1 MTKRYIF
8 TIGVLFS
15 TVVGAIA
22 QDAAAAEATAPA
34 QNADLSDWA
43 YNNIFLIL
51 AALIA
56 ILTLLMLYRVMGL
69 MIDMQRAR
77 FIQEHGLEA
86 AEKAN
91 MLQPESVWKRF
102 YKSLTKATPLEKE
115 QDIDLGHDYDG
126 IRELDNALPPWWV
139 WMFYL
144 TILFSGV
151 YLWWYHWSSNGIDQ
165 IKEYEM
171 AMEEGQKVKDA
182 YLAKM
187 ADAINENTV
196 TAATASADLDAGK
209 ATFKTYCAACHLETG
224 AGNVGPNLT
233 DEYWI
238 HGGGI
243 KNVFKTIKYGVPAKG
258 MISWKDQLR
267 PSEMKNVAS
276 YILTLQGTNPPN
288 PKEPQGEIW
297 KEDTA
302 AATPAATD
310 TTQTK

>member
-1 MTKRYIF
+1 
-8 TIGVLFS
+8 LFS

-22 QDAAAAEATAPA
+22 QDAAAAEAAAPA
-34 QNADLSDWA
+34 QQANLSNWA

-51 AALIA
+51 AALIV

-91 MLQPESVWKRF
+91 MLQPESVWTRF
-102 YKSLTKATPLEKE
+102 LKSLTNATPLEKE

-126 IRELDNALPPWWV
+126 IRELDNSLPPWWV
-139 WMFYL
+139 WMFYI

-165 IKEYEM
+165 IKEYEI
-171 AMEEGQKVKDA
+171 AIEEGQKVKDA

-196 TAATASADLDAGK
+196 TASTAAADLDAGK
-209 ATFKTYCAACHLETG
+209 TTFKTYCAACHLETG
-224 AGNVGPNLT
+224 AGSVGPNLT
-233 DEYWI
+233 DAYWI

-288 PKEPQGEIW
+288 PKEPQGDIW
-297 KEDTA
+297 KEEA
-302 AATPAATD
+302 AATPATTD

>member
-22 QDAAAAEATAPA
+22 QDAAAAEAAAPA
-34 QNADLSDWA
+34 QQGNLSNWA

-51 AALIA
+51 AALIV

-91 MLQPESVWKRF
+91 MLQPESVWKRLM
-102 YKSLTKATPLEKE
+102 KSMTNATPLEKE

-139 WMFYL
+139 WMFYI

-151 YLWWYHWSSNGIDQ
+151 YLWWYHWSSNGINQ
-165 IKEYEM
+165 AKEYEL

-196 TAATASADLDAGK
+196 TEATAAADLDAGK
-209 ATFKTYCAACHLETG
+209 TTFKTYCAACHLETG

-288 PKEPQGEIW
+288 PKEPQGDIW
-297 KEDTA
+297 KGEAA
-302 AATPAATD
+302 AATPAAAD

>member
-22 QDAAAAEATAPA
+22 QDAAAAETAAPA
-34 QNADLSDWA
+34 QDANLNWA

-51 AALIA
+51 AALIV

-91 MLQPESVWKRF
+91 MLQPESVWTRF
-102 YKSLTKATPLEKE
+102 VKSLTNATPLEKE

-139 WMFYL
+139 WMFYI

-151 YLWWYHWSSNGIDQ
+151 YLWWYHWSSNGINQ
-165 IKEYEM
+165 AKEYEL

-243 KNVFKTIKYGVPAKG
+243 KNIFKTIKYGVPAKG

-288 PKEPQGEIW
+288 PKEPQGDIW
-297 KEDTA
+297 KEDAA

>member
-1 MTKRYIF
+1 MTKRYI
-8 TIGVLFS
+8 LS
-15 TVVGAIA
+15 TGALLVTAVGAFA
-22 QDAAAAEATAPA
+22 QEAATEAAAPA
-34 QNADLSDWA
+34 QPNSFNWA

-51 AALIA
+51 AAIVV

-69 MIDMQRAR
+69 MIEMQRAK

-91 MLQPESVWKRF
+91 MLQSESVWRKL
-102 YKSLTKATPLEKE
+102 YKSMTKATPIEKE

-126 IRELDNALPPWWV
+126 IRELDNSLPPWWV

-151 YLWWYHWSSNGIDQ
+151 YMWWYHWSDNGPDQ

-187 ADAINENTV
+187 ADAINENSV
-196 TAATASADLDAGK
+196 TAATAAADLDAGK

-224 AGNVGPNLT
+224 AGSVGPNLT

-276 YILTLQGTNPPN
+276 YILTLQGTNPPGA
-288 PKEPQGEIW
+288 KAAQGDIW
-297 KEDTA
+297 KEEAD
-302 AATPAATD
+302 AATPAAAD
-310 TTQTK
+310 TIQTK

>member
-51 AALIA
+51 AALIV

-243 KNVFKTIKYGVPAKG
+243 KNVFKTVKYGVPQKG
-258 MISWKDQLR
+258 MISWEKQLN
-267 PSEMKNVAS
+267 PLKMQQVAS
-276 YILTLQGTNPPN
+276 YIVSLKGKKPAVA
-288 PKEPQGEIW
+288 KEPQGEIY
-297 KEDTA
+297 KEEA
-302 AATPAATD
+302 AAADSTVAA
-310 TTQTK
+310 K